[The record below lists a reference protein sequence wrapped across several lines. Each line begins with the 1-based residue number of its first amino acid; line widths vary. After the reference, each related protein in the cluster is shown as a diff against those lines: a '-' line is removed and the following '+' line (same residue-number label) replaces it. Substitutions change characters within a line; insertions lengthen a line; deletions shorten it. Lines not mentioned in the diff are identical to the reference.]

1 MVCGSGSSLPCLSS
15 FLWIFAVRFLTEYFF
30 FISLSWKQVAHDEQD
45 GGQGKLTAMEARVGP
60 MQSRLDRLSDENE
73 RLAGQVAALTAEKDA
88 LNDRLVASD
97 TRGGLQVGA
106 GEGVGLLDWARRL
119 VFCCVGLDWHLI
131 CPLISLALLTRS
143 HPPPHPHPN
152 QQLVSPRLNVRCEA
166 TWRTRRKHGQRRRRA
181 LAILL
186 RKWRRSRRSSGRP
199 TSKPP
204 VSTLA
209 TTRHVGRT
217 GGAWPINLVP
227 HNPCTHTHS
236 PLLAF

>member
-1 MVCGSGSSLPCLSS
+1 M
-15 FLWIFAVRFLTEYFF
+15 
-30 FISLSWKQVAHDEQD
+30 
-45 GGQGKLTAMEARVGP
+45 
-60 MQSRLDRLSDENE
+60 N
-73 RLAGQVAALTAEKDA
+73 
-88 LNDRLVASD
+88 
-97 TRGGLQVGA
+97 
-106 GEGVGLLDWARRL
+106 WARRL
-119 VFCCVGLDWHLI
+119 VFCCVGLDWQLI

-186 RKWRRSRRSSGRP
+186 RKWRRSRRSYGRP

-227 HNPCTHTHS
+227 HNPCTHTPLFPPFNRMGRRGVRQTARRRSCGRIS
-236 PLLAF
+236 PRRSRRSPGCRPLSTWPLTTLRATSSASRPPWPAPTRARPRRPIFAASSNGLRWVSGVVFMNVGCTPRCCGLGLRNI